1 MHLLAEQETSRG
13 LLAECDVSLSRQRK
27 RILLLRDREEGFLFW
42 RCTGAA
48 SPPLPFLTFV
58 AMIQSDLRKAAV
70 LLTSLPQD
78 QAAELLGK
86 LSPKQVEAVTIEIA
100 KLEKISSDEQS
111 GIIREFAEINPN
123 SLGGRPGGIEVAKSL
138 VEKALGSSANST
150 LDNIR
155 SSIEALPF
163 GFLKKVDP
171 QNLLTYIID
180 EHPQTIAL
188 ILSHLPPTY
197 GAEIIKGLP
206 AERQQAVVRR
216 IANMG
221 QTNPEVI
228 QEVERGLE
236 ARMANLMNQSF
247 EKAGGVESVAEILN
261 VTDRATE
268 RSLLEALGQEDPAL
282 VEEIRRLM
290 FVFEDLLKLNDK
302 EIQAVLKNVENSQWA
317 MALKG
322 ASSDLKQ
329 KVLGNLSSRAAATLN
344 EEMEYLGSV
353 KLAEVERVQQQIVD
367 VVRKLEDAG
376 EINLHASE
384 ENEEYIK

>member
-1 MHLLAEQETSRG
+1 
-13 LLAECDVSLSRQRK
+13 
-27 RILLLRDREEGFLFW
+27 
-42 RCTGAA
+42 
-48 SPPLPFLTFV
+48 
-58 AMIQSDLRKAAV
+58 MIQSDLRKAAV